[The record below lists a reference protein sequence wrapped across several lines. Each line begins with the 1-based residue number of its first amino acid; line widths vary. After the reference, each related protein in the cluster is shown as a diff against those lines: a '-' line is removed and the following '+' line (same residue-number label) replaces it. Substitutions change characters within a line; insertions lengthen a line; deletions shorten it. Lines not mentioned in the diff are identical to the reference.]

1 MYLNNLFLKRL
12 LIQCFYFVY
21 LIKNIMIFGNKKVVV
36 EGGWVG
42 ALTYLNQAKKGK
54 HGSYTKLGGCNG
66 DGCNKKT

>member
-1 MYLNNLFLKRL
+1 
-12 LIQCFYFVY
+12 
-21 LIKNIMIFGNKKVVV
+21 MIFGNKKVVV